1 MKKVISSFLIAAM
14 GGAVSLGMYKAFVE
28 EDPNQKVTQTEL
40 AETQLVNLISAE
52 PENAID
58 YVTAA
63 EMTVNGVVHVKTE
76 GTIEYSQRAFDP
88 FRHFFYG
95 NGNIEKQY
103 SQPIKGA
110 GSGVIISNDGYVV
123 TNNHVIENADKIK
136 VTLNNKKTY
145 EASLMGTDPTTDLA
159 VLKIEEE
166 GLPALE
172 FGNSDD
178 IRIGEWVLA
187 VGNPFN
193 LTSTVTAGIVSAKG
207 RDINILSND
216 PYTGL
221 SSIESFIQTDAA
233 VNPGNSGGAL
243 VNTKGE
249 VIGINAAIKSNTGSF
264 AGYSFAIPANI
275 AKKVVNDIIE
285 YGSVQRAFIGINI
298 RNITE
303 DLAKQEEINDLNGV
317 YVSGLTPN
325 GSAKEAGIEEGDIVK
340 KVEGVKVS
348 NVNELQ
354 AKVGEYRPGDK
365 ITVTVLRNGEL
376 LEKEVLLKNLEGK
389 TNILV
394 DKDLD
399 LIKSLGAKLSD
410 LSDEEKEELGING
423 GVKVEELYPG
433 KLSSSGISEGFVI
446 TKVDKEEVKSKE
458 ELLSRL
464 KEKQGGVLLQ
474 GLYKKGKTMYY
485 GLGM

>member
-1 MKKVISSFLIAAM
+1 MKKIISSFLIATM
-14 GGAVSLGMYKAFVE
+14 GGVVSIGVYKVLENDQF
-28 EDPNQKVTQTEL
+28 Q
-40 AETQLVNLISAE
+40 ETPRQESKTKLVNIINSE

-63 EMTVNGVVHVKTE
+63 ELTVNGVVHVKTE
-76 GTIEYSQRAFDP
+76 GTLEYSQRAFDP

-110 GSGVIISNDGYVV
+110 GSGVIISEDGYVV

-145 EASLMGTDPTTDLA
+145 DASLIGADPTTDLA
-159 VLKIEEE
+159 VLKLEAE
-166 GLPALE
+166 GLPSLQ
-172 FGNSDD
+172 FGNSDELHV
-178 IRIGEWVLA
+178 GEWVLA

-207 RDINILSND
+207 RDIDILSND
-216 PYTGL
+216 SYTGL

-275 AKKVVNDIIE
+275 AKKVVNDLIE

-298 RNITE
+298 KNITE
-303 DLAKQEEINDLNGV
+303 ELAKEKEINDLNGI
-317 YVSGLTPN
+317 YVSGLAPN

-340 KVEGVKVS
+340 KIEGLIVR

-365 ITVTVLRNGEL
+365 ITVTILRNGEL
-376 LEKEVLLKNLEGK
+376 INKDVVLKNLEGK
-389 TNILV
+389 TSIMI

-399 LIKSLGAKLSD
+399 LIKSLGAKLID
-410 LSDEEKEELGING
+410 PTEDELQQLGLEG
-423 GVKVEELYPG
+423 GVKVEEIYPG
-433 KLSSSGISEGFVI
+433 KLRSTGMRNGFVI
-446 TKVDKEEVKSKE
+446 TKIDNEHIKNKAQFLEVLKTKE
-458 ELLSRL
+458 
-464 KEKQGGVLLQ
+464 GGVLLQ
-474 GLYKKGKTMYY
+474 GYYEKGREMYY
-485 GLGM
+485 GLGL